1 MESCLSRIRHPTNWK
16 IFWVFLLLWEL
27 LRWMYVDHSHCVLSL
42 AAVVRKGLISKTNG
56 VSLRSASQ
64 PNFQG
69 DRFRIMTRSRTGLS
83 QSSPGVWVSV
93 AFLGDAFFSWS
104 ELANR
109 VSSFS
114 RCHLWT
120 GPGPSCIGP
129 GCISFHVGGRW
140 PSCFFFI
147 FILFIFQTCTTGNSS
162 QPSPSIMINMESSKS
177 PLREEERGPEYC
189 RSRLGMWMHIHIHRF
204 TILLSPHQSYM

>member
-1 MESCLSRIRHPTNWK
+1 MDDGSRCNVEVAMVRPHPASIIILSRANGKLPKPHPPSNELK
-16 IFWVFLLLWEL
+16 IFWAFLLWWEL
-27 LRWMYVDHSHCVLSL
+27 LRWMYVYHSHCVLSL

-69 DRFRIMTRSRTGLS
+69 GGFRIMTRSRTGLS

-93 AFLGDAFFSWS
+93 GDAFFSWS

-129 GCISFHVGGRW
+129 
-140 PSCFFFI
+140 SC
-147 FILFIFQTCTTGNSS
+147 T
-162 QPSPSIMINMESSKS
+162 P
-177 PLREEERGPEYC
+177 Y
-189 RSRLGMWMHIHIHRF
+189 
-204 TILLSPHQSYM
+204 